1 MPSRNSESDVFI
13 CSCYHGDVGIASY
26 IAMEKRKVGSSC
38 FTAQEVRDLEFV
50 YRTFD
55 VNGRDILEGEEV
67 RKALRLLTFKVSR
80 KTVQHLL
87 QDLQV
92 WDSPS
97 STSRQRNTANF
108 EGFLEIVAKLQGS
121 SYDQHEEIVQ
131 VNSVLFSVPNYL
143 QCLAN

>member
-1 MPSRNSESDVFI
+1 MR
-13 CSCYHGDVGIASY
+13 
-26 IAMEKRKVGSSC
+26 SSS

-55 VNGRDILEGEEV
+55 VNGRGMLEGEEV
-67 RKALRLLTFKVSR
+67 RKALRLLAFKVSR
-80 KTVQHLL
+80 KTVLQLL

-92 WDSPS
+92 SNSPRAN
-97 STSRQRNTANF
+97 SRQRNAANF

-131 VNSVLFSVPNYL
+131 VKFYVPYRHE
-143 QCLAN
+143 